1 MNMWRVFCICAT
13 HLQEQRRQQANRFW
27 RLTQENSGPI
37 IPINSDD
44 AQFASEQDRVS
55 APIQHHLRVLSLRRS
70 LQRQRP
76 LVAPSVVSDDGEI
89 LDAREGDVD
98 DVGVVSDDGEILDA
112 REGDVD
118 DVGGSNVDQDIDQHI
133 DQVESFYTI
142 DQGDSL
148 QDDNE
153 LLV

>member
-1 MNMWRVFCICAT
+1 MWRVFCICAT

-37 IPINSDD
+37 IPMNSDD

-55 APIQHHLRVLSLRRS
+55 APIQHHIRVLSLRRS

-89 LDAREGDVD
+89 LDAREEDGD
-98 DVGVVSDDGEILDA
+98 G
-112 REGDVD
+112 
-118 DVGGSNVDQDIDQHI
+118 VGGSNVDRDIDQHI
-133 DQVESFYTI
+133 DQLESFYTI

-148 QDDNE
+148 RDENE

>member
-1 MNMWRVFCICAT
+1 MWRVFCICAT
-13 HLQEQRRQQANRFW
+13 HFQEQRRQQANRFW

-37 IPINSDD
+37 IPMNSDD

-55 APIQHHLRVLSLRRS
+55 APIQHHIRVLSLRRS

-89 LDAREGDVD
+89 LDAREEDGD
-98 DVGVVSDDGEILDA
+98 G
-112 REGDVD
+112 
-118 DVGGSNVDQDIDQHI
+118 VGGSNVDRDIDQHI
-133 DQVESFYTI
+133 DQLESFYTI

-148 QDDNE
+148 RDENE

>member
-1 MNMWRVFCICAT
+1 MWRVFCICAT
-13 HLQEQRRQQANRFW
+13 HLQEQRRHQANRFW

-37 IPINSDD
+37 IPMNSDD

-55 APIQHHLRVLSLRRS
+55 APIQHHIRVLSLRRS

-89 LDAREGDVD
+89 LDAREEDGD
-98 DVGVVSDDGEILDA
+98 G
-112 REGDVD
+112 
-118 DVGGSNVDQDIDQHI
+118 VGGSNVDRDIDQHI
-133 DQVESFYTI
+133 DQLESFYTI

-148 QDDNE
+148 RDENE

>member
-1 MNMWRVFCICAT
+1 MNY
-13 HLQEQRRQQANRFW
+13 
-27 RLTQENSGPI
+27 
-37 IPINSDD
+37 DD

-55 APIQHHLRVLSLRRS
+55 AQIQHHLRVLSLRRS
-70 LQRQRP
+70 LQRQRH
-76 LVAPSVVSDDGEI
+76 LFAPSVVSDDGEI